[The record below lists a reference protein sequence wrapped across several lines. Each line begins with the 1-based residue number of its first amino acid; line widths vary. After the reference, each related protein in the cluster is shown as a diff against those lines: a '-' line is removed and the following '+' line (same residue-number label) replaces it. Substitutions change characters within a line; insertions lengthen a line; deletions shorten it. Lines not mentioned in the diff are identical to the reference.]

1 MLSEDA
7 VQFLVAKY
15 AAEAASRCPSIA
27 AKQVTPHVLRHT
39 CAMFLQLSTVA
50 ADASFDR
57 VNNSGSAR
65 KAALLAS
72 A

>member
-1 MLSEDA
+1 M
-7 VQFLVAKY
+7 
-15 AAEAASRCPSIA
+15 
-27 AKQVTPHVLRHT
+27 LRHT
-39 CAMFLQLSTVA
+39 YATELELSTVA

>member
-1 MLSEDA
+1 

-39 CAMFLQLSTVA
+39 CVIYGGSLSIRHVRA
-50 ADASFDR
+50 A
-57 VNNSGSAR
+57 
-65 KAALLAS
+65 
-72 A
+72 